1 MKEDS
6 SFLKKRS
13 KKLLS
18 PCARCRRGARQQ
30 VKVFCFFFSKK
41 KILPS
46 LACLLLGLS
55 FFSAASAPFLAP
67 YPPTRIDLR
76 QRLLPP
82 AWPQPGRPAHLLG
95 TDNVGRDM
103 LSRIIWGARIS
114 LAVGLSAALL
124 GAVAGS
130 VLGLCAG
137 FFGGAVDAAI
147 SWLINV
153 QLAFPFTL
161 FAIFLLAVFG
171 GGFLP
176 VVGVLA
182 LATWVNFARIVRSQT
197 LSLRAQDFVT
207 AAHAVGV
214 GAPRIL
220 RRYIFPAVLPSIVV
234 VASFSAAQ
242 AILTEAALSF
252 LGVGVDPTI
261 PSWGAMLNLGRNY
274 LQTAWWMATFPGIAI
289 ALTVLGANL
298 MGDWLGT
305 RLDPRAR

>member
-1 MKEDS
+1 MS
-6 SFLKKRS
+6 GMLGVA
-13 KKLLS
+13 LL
-18 PCARCRRGARQQ
+18 ATA
-30 VKVFCFFFSKK
+30 
-41 KILPS
+41 
-46 LACLLLGLS
+46 LA
-55 FFSAASAPFLAP
+55 FAAAAPAVAP
-67 YPPTRIDLR
+67 YTPTHIDLR

-82 AWPQPGRPAHLLG
+82 AWEAAGSARHLLG

-103 LSRIIWGARIS
+103 ASRIIWGARIS
-114 LAVGLSAALL
+114 LSVGLAAALL
-124 GAVAGS
+124 GAIAGS
-130 VLGLCAG
+130 TLGLCAG
-137 FFGGAVDAAI
+137 FFGGWTDAAI

-176 VVGVLA
+176 VVCVLA

-207 AAHAVGV
+207 AAHATGV

-220 RRYIFPAVLPSIVV
+220 RRYILPAVLPSIVV
-234 VASFSAAQ
+234 VGSFSAAQ

-252 LGVGVDPTI
+252 LGVGVDPSI

-298 MGDWLGT
+298 VGDWLGT
-305 RLDPRAR
+305 RLDPR

>member
-1 MKEDS
+1 MSRS
-6 SFLKKRS
+6 SQILSGFLGAA
-13 KKLLS
+13 LL
-18 PCARCRRGARQQ
+18 ATA
-30 VKVFCFFFSKK
+30 
-41 KILPS
+41 
-46 LACLLLGLS
+46 LA
-55 FFSAASAPFLAP
+55 FAVAAPEIAP
-67 YPPTRIDLR
+67 YTPTHIDLR

-82 AWPQPGRPAHLLG
+82 AWEAAGSARHLLG

-103 LSRIIWGARIS
+103 CARIIWGARIS
-114 LAVGLSAALL
+114 LSVGMAAALL
-124 GAVAGS
+124 GAIAGS
-130 VLGLCAG
+130 TLGLCAG
-137 FFGGAVDAAI
+137 FFGGWVDAAI

-171 GGFLP
+171 GGFVP
-176 VVGVLA
+176 VVCVLA

-197 LSLRAQDFVT
+197 LSLREQDFIT
-207 AAHAVGV
+207 AARAVGV

-220 RRYIFPAVLPSIVV
+220 RRYILPAVLPSIVV
-234 VASFSAAQ
+234 VGSFSAAQ

-252 LGVGVDPTI
+252 LGVGVDPSI

-298 MGDWLGT
+298 VGDWLGT
-305 RLDPRAR
+305 RLDPRR

>member
-1 MKEDS
+1 MS
-6 SFLKKRS
+6 RPSHTLS
-13 KKLLS
+13 GVLGAALL
-18 PCARCRRGARQQ
+18 ATA
-30 VKVFCFFFSKK
+30 
-41 KILPS
+41 
-46 LACLLLGLS
+46 LA
-55 FFSAASAPFLAP
+55 FAAAAPAVAP
-67 YPPTRIDLR
+67 YTPTHIDLR

-82 AWPQPGRPAHLLG
+82 AWEAAGSARHLLG

-103 LSRIIWGARIS
+103 ASRIIWGARIS
-114 LAVGLSAALL
+114 LSVGLAAALL
-124 GAVAGS
+124 GAIAGS
-130 VLGLCAG
+130 TLGLCAG
-137 FFGGAVDAAI
+137 FFGGWVDVAI

-171 GGFLP
+171 GGFVP
-176 VVGVLA
+176 VVCVLA
-182 LATWVNFARIVRSQT
+182 LATWVNFARIVRSQS

-207 AAHAVGV
+207 AAHATGV

-220 RRYIFPAVLPSIVV
+220 RRYILPAVLPSIVV
-234 VASFSAAQ
+234 VGSFSAAQ

-252 LGVGVDPTI
+252 LGVGVDPSI

-298 MGDWLGT
+298 VGDWLGT
-305 RLDPRAR
+305 RLDPK

>member
-1 MKEDS
+1 M
-6 SFLKKRS
+6 
-13 KKLLS
+13 
-18 PCARCRRGARQQ
+18 RRKAHNVSG
-30 VKVFCFFFSKK
+30 
-41 KILPS
+41 
-46 LACLLLGLS
+46 LLGATILAIALV
-55 FFSAASAPFLAP
+55 FAAAAPAVAP
-67 YPPTRIDLR
+67 YTPTHIDLR

-82 AWPQPGRPAHLLG
+82 AWQAAGSARHILG

-103 LSRIIWGARIS
+103 ASRIIWGARLS
-114 LAVGLSAALL
+114 LSVGIAAALL
-124 GAVAGS
+124 GAIAGTI
-130 VLGLCAG
+130 LGLCAG
-137 FFGGAVDAAI
+137 FFGGRTDTVI

-171 GGFLP
+171 GGFGP
-176 VVGVLA
+176 VVCVLA

-197 LSLRAQDFVT
+197 LSLREQDFVT
-207 AAHAVGV
+207 AARAIGV
-214 GAPRIL
+214 GTPRIL
-220 RRYIFPAVLPSIVV
+220 RRYILPAVLPSIVV
-234 VASFSAAQ
+234 VGSFSAAQ

-298 MGDWLGT
+298 VGDWLGT
-305 RLDPRAR
+305 RLDPRGR

>member
-1 MKEDS
+1 M
-6 SFLKKRS
+6 LAMA
-13 KKLLS
+13 L
-18 PCARCRRGARQQ
+18 
-30 VKVFCFFFSKK
+30 FF
-41 KILPS
+41 
-46 LACLLLGLS
+46 
-55 FFSAASAPFLAP
+55 AAAAPLIAP
-67 YPPTRIDLR
+67 YTPTHIDLR

-82 AWPQPGRPAHLLG
+82 AWQSEGSVRHILG

-103 LSRIIWGARIS
+103 ASRIIWGARLS
-114 LAVGLSAALL
+114 LSVGIAAALL

-130 VLGLCAG
+130 LLGLCAG
-137 FFGGAVDAAI
+137 FFGGRTDTAI

-171 GGFLP
+171 GGFAP
-176 VVGVLA
+176 VVSVLA

-197 LSLRAQDFVT
+197 LSLREQDFVT
-207 AAHAVGV
+207 AARAIGV

-220 RRYIFPAVLPSIVV
+220 RRYLLPAVLPSIVV
-234 VASFSAAQ
+234 VGSFSAAQ

-289 ALTVLGANL
+289 AITVLGANL
-298 MGDWLGT
+298 VGDWLGA
-305 RLDPRAR
+305 RLDPRSR

>member
-1 MKEDS
+1 MKHRAHT
-6 SFLKKRS
+6 LT
-13 KKLLS
+13 
-18 PCARCRRGARQQ
+18 G
-30 VKVFCFFFSKK
+30 
-41 KILPS
+41 
-46 LACLLLGLS
+46 LLGAAMLAMAL
-55 FFSAASAPFLAP
+55 FFAAAAPLIAP
-67 YPPTRIDLR
+67 YTPTHIDLR

-82 AWPQPGRPAHLLG
+82 AWQSEGSVRHILG

-103 LSRIIWGARIS
+103 ASRIIWGARLS
-114 LAVGLSAALL
+114 LSVGIAAALL

-130 VLGLCAG
+130 LLGLCAG
-137 FFGGAVDAAI
+137 FFGGRTDTAI

-171 GGFLP
+171 GGFAP
-176 VVGVLA
+176 VVSVLA

-197 LSLRAQDFVT
+197 LSLREQDFVT
-207 AAHAVGV
+207 AARAIGV

-220 RRYIFPAVLPSIVV
+220 RRYLLPAVLPSIVV
-234 VASFSAAQ
+234 VGSFSAAQ

-289 ALTVLGANL
+289 AITVLGANL
-298 MGDWLGT
+298 VGDWLGA
-305 RLDPRAR
+305 RLDPRSR

>member
-1 MKEDS
+1 MS
-6 SFLKKRS
+6 RPSHTLS
-13 KKLLS
+13 GVLGAALL
-18 PCARCRRGARQQ
+18 ATA
-30 VKVFCFFFSKK
+30 
-41 KILPS
+41 
-46 LACLLLGLS
+46 LA
-55 FFSAASAPFLAP
+55 FAAAAPAVAP
-67 YPPTRIDLR
+67 YTPTHIDLR

-82 AWPQPGRPAHLLG
+82 AWEAAGSARHLLG

-103 LSRIIWGARIS
+103 ASRIIWGARIS
-114 LAVGLSAALL
+114 LSVGLAAALL
-124 GAVAGS
+124 GAIAGS
-130 VLGLCAG
+130 TLGLCAG
-137 FFGGAVDAAI
+137 FFGGWVDVAI

-171 GGFLP
+171 GGFVP
-176 VVGVLA
+176 VVCVLA
-182 LATWVNFARIVRSQT
+182 LATWVNFARIVRSQS

-207 AAHAVGV
+207 AAHATGV

-220 RRYIFPAVLPSIVV
+220 RRYILPAVLPSIVV
-234 VASFSAAQ
+234 VGSFSAAQ

-252 LGVGVDPTI
+252 LGVGVDPSI

-298 MGDWLGT
+298 VGDWLGK
-305 RLDPRAR
+305 RLDPK

>member
-1 MKEDS
+1 MKRRAHS
-6 SFLKKRS
+6 VSGFL
-13 KKLLS
+13 
-18 PCARCRRGARQQ
+18 GATILAIAL
-30 VKVFCFFFSKK
+30 VF
-41 KILPS
+41 
-46 LACLLLGLS
+46 
-55 FFSAASAPFLAP
+55 AAAAPAVAP
-67 YPPTRIDLR
+67 YTPTHIDLR

-82 AWPQPGRPAHLLG
+82 AWQAAGSARHILG

-103 LSRIIWGARIS
+103 ASRIIWGARLS
-114 LAVGLSAALL
+114 LSVGIAAALL
-124 GAVAGS
+124 GAIAGTI
-130 VLGLCAG
+130 LGLCAG
-137 FFGGAVDAAI
+137 FFGGRTDTVI

-171 GGFLP
+171 GGFGP
-176 VVGVLA
+176 VVCVLA

-197 LSLRAQDFVT
+197 LSLREQDFVT
-207 AAHAVGV
+207 AARAIGV

-220 RRYIFPAVLPSIVV
+220 RRYILPAVLPSIVV
-234 VASFSAAQ
+234 VGSFSAAQ

-298 MGDWLGT
+298 VGDWLGT
-305 RLDPRAR
+305 RLDPRSR

>member
-1 MKEDS
+1 M
-6 SFLKKRS
+6 LGVA
-13 KKLLS
+13 LL
-18 PCARCRRGARQQ
+18 ATA
-30 VKVFCFFFSKK
+30 
-41 KILPS
+41 
-46 LACLLLGLS
+46 LA
-55 FFSAASAPFLAP
+55 FAAAAPAVAP
-67 YPPTRIDLR
+67 YTPTHIDLR

-82 AWPQPGRPAHLLG
+82 AWEAAGSARHLLG

-103 LSRIIWGARIS
+103 ASRIIWGARIS
-114 LAVGLSAALL
+114 LSVGMAAALL
-124 GAVAGS
+124 GAIAGS
-130 VLGLCAG
+130 TLGLCAG
-137 FFGGAVDAAI
+137 FFGGWADAAI

-171 GGFLP
+171 GGFVP
-176 VVGVLA
+176 VVCVLA

-207 AAHAVGV
+207 AAHATGV

-220 RRYIFPAVLPSIVV
+220 RRYILPAVLPSIVV
-234 VASFSAAQ
+234 VGSFSAAQ

-252 LGVGVDPTI
+252 LGVGVDPSI

-298 MGDWLGT
+298 VGDWLGT
-305 RLDPRAR
+305 RLDPR

>member
-1 MKEDS
+1 M
-6 SFLKKRS
+6 LGVA
-13 KKLLS
+13 LL
-18 PCARCRRGARQQ
+18 ATT
-30 VKVFCFFFSKK
+30 
-41 KILPS
+41 
-46 LACLLLGLS
+46 LA
-55 FFSAASAPFLAP
+55 FAAAAPAVAP
-67 YPPTRIDLR
+67 YTPTHIDLR

-82 AWPQPGRPAHLLG
+82 AWEAAGSARHLLG

-103 LSRIIWGARIS
+103 ASRIIWGARIS
-114 LAVGLSAALL
+114 LSVGLAAALL
-124 GAVAGS
+124 GAIAGS
-130 VLGLCAG
+130 TLGLCAG
-137 FFGGAVDAAI
+137 FFGGWTDTAI

-161 FAIFLLAVFG
+161 FTIFLLAVFG
-171 GGFLP
+171 GGFVP
-176 VVGVLA
+176 VVCVLA

-207 AAHAVGV
+207 AAHATGV

-220 RRYIFPAVLPSIVV
+220 RRYILPAVLPSIVV
-234 VASFSAAQ
+234 VGSFSAAQ

-252 LGVGVDPTI
+252 LGVGVDPSI

-298 MGDWLGT
+298 VGDWLGT
-305 RLDPRAR
+305 RLDPR